1 MQKLAKRSIVNVLGF
16 MTILLLMAGC
26 SSTPQRIEISA
37 KPIEKPQLVLPK
49 ADAVNMRKIE
59 WVLLTPDNFQ
69 EEVDK
74 FKTSGRP
81 VVFFALTDQGYEN
94 LGLNFSDI
102 RALVQ
107 QQQAIILAYKNYYE
121 ASNKALDEANESIE
135 RTSEDVKNQQNVP
148 KDSILDKL
156 NPFD

>member
-1 MQKLAKRSIVNVLGF
+1 

-135 RTSEDVKNQQNVP
+135 RTSEDVKSQQNVP

>member
-1 MQKLAKRSIVNVLGF
+1 
-16 MTILLLMAGC
+16 
-26 SSTPQRIEISA
+26 
-37 KPIEKPQLVLPK
+37 
-49 ADAVNMRKIE
+49 MRKIE

-135 RTSEDVKNQQNVP
+135 RTSEDVKSQQNVP

>member
-37 KPIEKPQLVLPK
+37 KPIEKPQLILPK

-135 RTSEDVKNQQNVP
+135 RTSEDVKSQQNVP

>member
-1 MQKLAKRSIVNVLGF
+1 

-37 KPIEKPQLVLPK
+37 KPIEKPQLILPK

-135 RTSEDVKNQQNVP
+135 RTSEDVKSQQNVP

>member
-1 MQKLAKRSIVNVLGF
+1 
-16 MTILLLMAGC
+16 MAGC

-135 RTSEDVKNQQNVP
+135 RTSEDVKNQQNIP

>member
-1 MQKLAKRSIVNVLGF
+1 
-16 MTILLLMAGC
+16 MAGC

-49 ADAVNMRKIE
+49 ADAINMRKIE

-135 RTSEDVKNQQNVP
+135 RTSEDVKSQQNVP

>member
-1 MQKLAKRSIVNVLGF
+1 
-16 MTILLLMAGC
+16 MAGC

-135 RTSEDVKNQQNVP
+135 RTSEDVKSQQNVP

>member
-1 MQKLAKRSIVNVLGF
+1 
-16 MTILLLMAGC
+16 MAGC

>member
-1 MQKLAKRSIVNVLGF
+1 
-16 MTILLLMAGC
+16 MAGC

-37 KPIEKPQLVLPK
+37 KPIEKPQLILPK

-135 RTSEDVKNQQNVP
+135 RTSEDVKSQQNVP

>member
-1 MQKLAKRSIVNVLGF
+1 

-135 RTSEDVKNQQNVP
+135 RTSEDVKNQQNIP

>member
-1 MQKLAKRSIVNVLGF
+1 
-16 MTILLLMAGC
+16 MAGC

-74 FKTSGRP
+74 FKTTGRP

-135 RTSEDVKNQQNVP
+135 RTSEDVKNQQNIP